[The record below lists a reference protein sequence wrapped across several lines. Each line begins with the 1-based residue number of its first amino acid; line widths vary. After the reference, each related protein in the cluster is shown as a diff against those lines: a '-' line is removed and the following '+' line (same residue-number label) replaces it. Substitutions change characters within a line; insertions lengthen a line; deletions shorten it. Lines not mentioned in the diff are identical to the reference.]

1 MPRRPAL
8 HREPNSAIERR
19 LADLEAKEPLDL
31 DTVGRAIGHIRRPD
45 VLADR
50 LAEPLRYSQRV
61 EAEVAGMGI
70 EVLLPYAKED
80 GDHVGRFLTVWVPD
94 ELGHAEALDR
104 LLAHLEVEPAAVGV
118 DEGTVPLHNRVAG
131 TLGRLSS
138 RAYEMVS
145 HTYHV
150 IGAVN
155 ERLAL
160 AAYTR
165 MAEVAQEVGETE
177 LAKVLLA
184 KLRRDESAHLGYYRT
199 HARQLRARLA
209 PWQRRAVR
217 ALVVHTYAPVGA
229 GRDEDKAPMGRVL
242 TALEDDPDNP
252 SIGDVV
258 HDLAVDLLA
267 EPGQDLPPFV
277 HRALQDCLDRSRAE
291 AQALVTAG

>member
-8 HREPNSAIERR
+8 HREPNRAIERR
-19 LADLEAKEPLDL
+19 LVDLETKEPLDL
-31 DTVGRAIGHIRRPD
+31 DTVGRAIEHIRRPE
-45 VLADR
+45 VLAER
-50 LAEPLRYSQRV
+50 LADPLRYSQRV

-70 EVLLPYAKED
+70 EVLLPRARED
-80 GDHVGRFLTVWVPD
+80 GDHIGRFLTVWVPD

-104 LLAHLEVEPAAVGV
+104 LLAHLEIEPARVGV
-118 DEGTVPLHNRVAG
+118 EAGTVPLHNRVAG
-131 TLGRLSS
+131 TLGRISS

-165 MAEVAQEVGETE
+165 MAEVTREVGETA
-177 LAKVLLA
+177 LASVLLA
-184 KLRRDESAHLGYYRT
+184 KLRRDESSHLGYYRT

-229 GRDEDKAPMGRVL
+229 GREEDKAPMGRVL

-267 EPGQDLPPFV
+267 EPGQELSPFV
-277 HRALQDCLDRSRAE
+277 GRALRDCLDRSRTE
-291 AQALVTAG
+291 AHELVPAG